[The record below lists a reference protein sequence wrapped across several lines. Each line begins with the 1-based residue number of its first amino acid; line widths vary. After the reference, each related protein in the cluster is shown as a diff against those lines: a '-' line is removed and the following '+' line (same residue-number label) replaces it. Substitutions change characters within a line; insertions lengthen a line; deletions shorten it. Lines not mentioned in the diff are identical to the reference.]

1 MLVKVFGGLVHGI
14 EALTVSIEVNV
25 SAGTRYY
32 IVGLPDTAIRESFQR
47 IEAAFK
53 NNGLRMPRQKIV
65 VNMAPADLKK
75 EGSAYDLPI
84 AAGILA
90 ASGQLNGS
98 GLENYMIMGEL
109 SLDGSLQA
117 IKGVLPLAIRARQQG
132 LNGIILPA
140 LNKRE
145 ALLVNELKVVGLNTI
160 TDLIG
165 YLNKGI
171 LPEPESLASKE
182 LVAEQDGYSTV
193 QSPGTDFSD
202 VRGQD
207 DVKRAMEV
215 AAAGAHNILLIGP
228 PGSGKT
234 MLARR
239 MPGILPSLTAEESLE
254 TTRIH
259 SVAGHLKNKGG
270 LITLPPFRAP
280 HHTISDIAL
289 TGGGAEQRPGEISLA
304 HHGILFLDE
313 LPEFKRSALEVLRQ
327 PLEERFITI
336 SRARYSITYPAGFM
350 LLASMNPC
358 PCGYL
363 THPDRECSCAA
374 GAVQKYM
381 NRLSGPLLDRIDL
394 HVQVTPVPFSELST
408 VKTAVKSEEIR
419 QRVAAARRLQRQRYE
434 ASHTV
439 FYNSGMDQAAL
450 SRYCICDKASLHM
463 LGRAMVSFGFS
474 ARAYSKVLKISRT
487 IADLDQS
494 EAVNT
499 VHIAE
504 AIHYRSLDRKSWLS

>member
-25 SAGTRYY
+25 SSGNKYY

-53 NNGLRMPRQKIV
+53 NNGLKMPRQKIV

-75 EGSAYDLPI
+75 EGSAYDMPI

-90 ASGQLNGS
+90 ASGQLSES
-98 GLENYMIMGEL
+98 GLECYMIMGEL
-109 SLDGSLQA
+109 SLDGTLQA
-117 IKGVLPLAIRARQQG
+117 IKGVLPLAIQARQQG
-132 LNGIILPA
+132 LKGIILPSWNTREA
-140 LNKRE
+140 SVVKDLGVIGLNK
-145 ALLVNELKVVGLNTI
+145 I
-160 TDLIG
+160 TDLIRFF
-165 YLNKGI
+165 NKGL
-171 LPEPESLASKE
+171 LPDAMESGNGQNAQVDAGRERPGPEA
-182 LVAEQDGYSTV
+182 
-193 QSPGTDFSD
+193 DFSD

-239 MPGILPSLTAEESLE
+239 MPGILPALTPEESLE

-327 PLEERFITI
+327 PLEEKFIAI

-350 LLASMNPC
+350 LVASMNPC

-363 THPDRECSCAA
+363 THPDRDCSCAA

-381 NRLSGPLLDRIDL
+381 NRVSGPLLDRIDL

-408 VKTAVKSEEIR
+408 QKTTASSLSIR
-419 QRVAAARRLQRQRYE
+419 QRVSAARELQRYRYR
-434 ASHTV
+434 ASKSSC
-439 FYNSGMDQAAL
+439 YNSGMDQAAL
-450 SRYCICDKASLHM
+450 TRYCVCDKASATM

-474 ARAYSKVLKISRT
+474 ARAYAKVLKISRT

-494 EAVNT
+494 EAIT
-499 VHIAE
+499 PIHIAE